1 MQALIEYLNSEYD
14 IRFNDN
20 SLLIEAFTHSSYVN
34 EHRHLNLT
42 DNERLEFLGDAVLE
56 ISVSDYLF
64 HEYTH
69 HPEGLL
75 TRLRSEIVRE
85 NSLYHFSLDCGFD
98 RYVRLGKGEEQNA
111 GRKRP
116 SLLADL
122 FEAFLGSLY
131 LDQDLKAVKE
141 FLSKVVFPK
150 IKDGVFSYG
159 MDFKT
164 KLQEYLQQDGEV
176 SIVYELIDSFG
187 PAHDRFFVVQV
198 LAGGEVLGQGK
209 GRTKKQAEQMAAKDA
224 LEDIIT
230 NES

>member
-64 HEYTH
+64 HEYAH

-131 LDQDLKAVKE
+131 LDQDLKAVEE

-176 SIVYELIDSFG
+176 SISYELIDSFG
-187 PAHDRFFVVQV
+187 PAHDRFFVVEVQ
-198 LAGGEVLGQGK
+198 AGGEVLGQGK